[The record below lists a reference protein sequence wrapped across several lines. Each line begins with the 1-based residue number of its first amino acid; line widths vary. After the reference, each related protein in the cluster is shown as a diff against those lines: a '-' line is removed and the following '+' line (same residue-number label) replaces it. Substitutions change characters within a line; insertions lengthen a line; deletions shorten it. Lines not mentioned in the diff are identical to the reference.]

1 MKAKASAKESV
12 EQLKDN
18 HNMTADNR
26 LFWSLGGEA
35 AELSASSSGEE
46 KDRRPTSHV
55 SVKFSVEVS
64 VTDPQEVEKEAE
76 VHETERRFEILAKNL
91 GLPQIGFDYEKKRT
105 LLAQNEQLMNSL
117 SPTMKEDKKEERTR

>member
-1 MKAKASAKESV
+1 
-12 EQLKDN
+12 
-18 HNMTADNR
+18 MTADNR